1 MDDLVRGF
9 AQTLREEFPF
19 LMGLG
24 MDATDESWEK
34 AARGILMKMDAK
46 VGKARTLVTGRV
58 QYELRVSI
66 DPATESSLSP

>member
-1 MDDLVRGF
+1 
-9 AQTLREEFPF
+9 
-19 LMGLG
+19 MGLG